1 MTEEVFIEK
10 IRDLVHEFAHSNK
23 DVDLSSYGETIQID
37 DTHAVDFEVS
47 YVKYNLSTNE
57 EYYE

>member
-23 DVDLSSYGETIQID
+23 VVDLSNYGETIQID

-47 YVKYNLSTNE
+47 YVKYNNV
-57 EYYE
+57 